1 MTDSTG
7 ATRPSGNT
15 GSIRADHGATTET
28 PHKAGAFDI
37 RAFIGLLI
45 GIYGVVL
52 VIAGIIGPSASQL
65 KKSDGVHVNLYAGI
79 GMVLV
84 SIFFLVWA
92 RMRPVVVPEE
102 VVAGHEGTDGGAG
115 GSTGGH

>member
-7 ATRPSGNT
+7 ASRPTGNT
-15 GSIRADHGATTET
+15 GSVRADHGPTADQ

-37 RAFIGLLI
+37 RTFIASLI

-52 VIAGIIGPSASQL
+52 VIAGIIGSSASQL

-79 GMVLV
+79 GMVVV
-84 SIFFLVWA
+84 SAIFFVWA
-92 RMRPVVVPEE
+92 RLRPVVVPEE
-102 VVAGHEGTDGGAG
+102 IAAEHGESGERGTA
-115 GSTGGH
+115 H